1 MLWNLT
7 LAGRVGTP
15 GKSVKPP
22 WGCGSRRAILE
33 QLQAPLDLSLWE
45 FCIGT
50 DLSPAPVPEWVALRG
65 HCPQSL
71 GRASPREPP
80 LRFFCINF
88 PKRTSDLG
96 EARFPARI
104 WTDTHRGLPELQLV
118 GGSSLRRRH
127 QTGGTDTPRHPS
139 RPCAAAVQPRRGAP
153 GPPGPR
159 RAAPA
164 LPLAAAALPR
174 SVPGSS
180 GGAAHVTA
188 LRACGRCRFPQSP
201 SEREET
207 RWRLQAIRSGAPAI
221 RTEPSLST
229 PPLPG
234 RAPPAWAPAPSPPP
248 RARL

>member
-33 QLQAPLDLSLWE
+33 QLQDPLDLSLWE
-45 FCIGT
+45 LCIGT

-65 HCPQSL
+65 HCPPLSL
-71 GRASPREPP
+71 GRASPRDPP

-118 GGSSLRRRH
+118 GGSSLRRRP
-127 QTGGTDTPRHPS
+127 QTGGQTPHATHLAPAPPPS
-139 RPCAAAVQPRRGAP
+139 SRAGALRGLPAP
-153 GPPGPR
+153 
-159 RAAPA
+159 AAP
-164 LPLAAAALPR
+164 LPR
-174 SVPGSS
+174 SP
-180 GGAAHVTA
+180 
-188 LRACGRCRFPQSP
+188 
-201 SEREET
+201 
-207 RWRLQAIRSGAPAI
+207 
-221 RTEPSLST
+221 
-229 PPLPG
+229 
-234 RAPPAWAPAPSPPP
+234 
-248 RARL
+248 